1 MEPNLQKSEQL
12 SDIVQHPSNA
22 ELPVN
27 KPSDGTIKEPE
38 AKHQAISLTVQ
49 GSQLSL
55 PLGKWVVLGVVMVAL
70 VATFFL
76 VTRGNDFCLFS
87 SCDEYVTRN
96 PIATNFW
103 AFAGAA
109 GAGWILA
116 SLGVAFPLVVL
127 GSFGIWFLMEI
138 SLH

>member
-1 MEPNLQKSEQL
+1 METNLRKSEQL

-27 KPSDGTIKEPE
+27 KLSDETLKEPE
-38 AKHQAISLTVQ
+38 AKQQAISLTVQ

-55 PLGKWVVLGVVMVAL
+55 PLGKWIVLGVVTIAL

-87 SCDEYVTRN
+87 SCGEYLTRN
-96 PIATNFW
+96 PIASNFW
-103 AFAGAA
+103 AFAAAA

-116 SLGVAFPLVVL
+116 SCGVALPFVVL
-127 GSFGIWFLMEI
+127 GSFAIWFLMQI